1 MYGDQQDN
9 MNNLLVPSDTLLRQG
24 ESYAGPS
31 GVHFHGMRNG
41 DASKGC
47 GSGLLPLDYI
57 LIKGWKGIALCIE
70 LIVEDTDYL
79 FFFQTGICMQIE
91 KRFMKKVRKALRED
105 DTILKSRQYK

>member
-57 LIKGWKGIALCIE
+57 LIKGWKGIALYRGGYG
-70 LIVEDTDYL
+70 LSVL
-79 FFFQTGICMQIE
+79 FSN
-91 KRFMKKVRKALRED
+91 RHLYADRKAIHE
-105 DTILKSRQYK
+105 KSQKSSQRGYAAFSDP

>member
-79 FFFQTGICMQIE
+79 FFFSN
-91 KRFMKKVRKALRED
+91 RHLYADRKAIHE
-105 DTILKSRQYK
+105 KSQKSSQRGYAAFSDP